1 MEQNTIKT
9 NQTTRPVDTLAYF
22 LDLIWKIETVL
33 LQQKAIKKK
42 KKKVDGPQTGN
53 IKKKKIGRKKVRLVS
68 CRNIHVSIFCS

>member
-42 KKKVDGPQTGN
+42 KKKLTGLRLETSKN
-53 IKKKKIGRKKVRLVS
+53 KIGRKKVRLVS